1 MRVYLEFFLAK
12 RAKAIELHAIGIE
25 FKTTERVNF
34 FFFLISL
41 KLYLCTVPRKERSET
56 DSVGN
61 VKCDQLTAI

>member
-34 FFFLISL
+34 FFLISL

-61 VKCDQLTAI
+61 VKCEQLTAI